1 MHLLPGEVFPHPLAQ
16 PVIHQGEGQPGEVPD
31 RGPLE
36 RAQLDAPDLVRGV
49 VLPQQALRDTE
60 VDLLLVQLLLQQ
72 VRAVRAGEDHGEV
85 QLSVGHHSLQLSGEG
100 VGKTD
105 LHQRIAAVEVGQQ
118 LGEDPGPPHGARP
131 QLQRAPL
138 LLLDVGED
146 VLQVPLLLPH
156 HLGKGEDELPRA
168 GEGQC
173 WLPVQQG
180 AAVVLLQAVDVV
192 AEGLLGD
199 IQPLGRPGHVQ
210 VLGQLLKIVETDEIH
225 GKPPCPAT
233 KFLCRKMKKSLFDF

>member
-1 MHLLPGEVFPHPLAQ
+1 LFFEIGCFGVQDTVLDIMAPGAAHGEEGVSLQVKDLPAHQMDYMRPDSLDRSTVPFLCRVFAQQVEVFMVAADEQRGKGQILQ
-16 PVIHQGEGQPGEVPD
+16 PV
-31 RGPLE
+31 
-36 RAQLDAPDLVRGV
+36 
-49 VLPQQALRDTE
+49 
-60 VDLLLVQLLLQQ
+60 
-72 VRAVRAGEDHGEV
+72 
-85 QLSVGHHSLQLSGEG
+85 
-100 VGKTD
+100 
-105 LHQRIAAVEVGQQ
+105 
-118 LGEDPGPPHGARP
+118 
-131 QLQRAPL
+131 
-138 LLLDVGED
+138 
-146 VLQVPLLLPH
+146 QVPLLLPH

>member
-1 MHLLPGEVFPHPLAQ
+1 MEV
-16 PVIHQGEGQPGEVPD
+16 
-31 RGPLE
+31 R
-36 RAQLDAPDLVRGV
+36 
-49 VLPQQALRDTE
+49 
-60 VDLLLVQLLLQQ
+60 
-72 VRAVRAGEDHGEV
+72 
-85 QLSVGHHSLQLSGEG
+85 
-100 VGKTD
+100 
-105 LHQRIAAVEVGQQ
+105 QQ

-210 VLGQLLKIVETDEIH
+210 VLGQLLKIVETDEMPS
-225 GKPPCPAT
+225 GSLPVQLQN
-233 KFLCRKMKKSLFDF
+233 FFVENEKSLFDFWTLFILP